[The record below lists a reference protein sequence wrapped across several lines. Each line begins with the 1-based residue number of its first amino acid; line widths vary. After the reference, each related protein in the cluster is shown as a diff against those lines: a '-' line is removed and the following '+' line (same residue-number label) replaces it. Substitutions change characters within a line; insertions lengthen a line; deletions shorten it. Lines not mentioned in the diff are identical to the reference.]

1 MDRFLARELEI
12 IAKMPRY
19 YDWII
24 DCIRPHTAGRV
35 VEIGAG
41 IGALSERLLPQATEL
56 SLVEPSAHFV
66 SVLRQRFE
74 GRDTVSIHH
83 MSVETFLE
91 VRAEGEC
98 NTVVMANVLEHIEDD
113 AAVLSGIRSFLGPG
127 GKIAIF
133 VPAMPFLYSK
143 LDQAVGHYRRYTLRS
158 LSEGL
163 ENTGFEIIDI
173 RDEGVLEDAWRPFIH
188 THHFRIHRDTY
199 DSWTLNHPRRTGE
212 AFTNQFLNA
221 LFIEDNPVPR
231 DLDLAGFHNWMRPL
245 FDVEDQVA

>member
-12 IAKMPRY
+12 IAEMPRY

-35 VEIGAG
+35 IEIGAG

-56 SLVEPSAHFV
+56 CLVEPSSHFA
-66 SVLRQRFE
+66 SILRQRFE
-74 GRDTVSIHH
+74 GRDNVSIHH

-91 VRAEGEC
+91 MRAEGEC
-98 NTVVMANVLEHIEDD
+98 NAVVMANVLEHIEDD
-113 AAVLSGIRSFLGPG
+113 AAVLSGIRAFLGPG

-133 VPAMPFLYSK
+133 VPATPFLYSK

-163 ENTGFEIIDI
+163 ENAGFEIIDI
-173 RDEGVLEDAWRPFIH
+173 RYMDLLGVLPWWIVMTLMGNTTFNPRQVRLYDAVGVPLTRAFESVVRPWIGKNLLA
-188 THHFRIHRDTY
+188 IAE
-199 DSWTLNHPRRTGE
+199 RR
-212 AFTNQFLNA
+212 
-221 LFIEDNPVPR
+221 
-231 DLDLAGFHNWMRPL
+231 
-245 FDVEDQVA
+245 